1 MLSKYLNILITLAL
15 LFLISL
21 NLFGNTKPKINPIFI
36 KTDQMEVSDKPY
48 HLALISDLHIKPST
62 DALEGLSDLW
72 SDVISQRPDVIL
84 LAGDYID
91 NGGSNHS
98 IAKIRQQIADIL
110 GSSEEVPVV
119 AVLGNHDHWSNGD
132 LWRQHLSNKGII
144 VLENQVFVQD
154 DIGICIRGLGDA
166 FTNNFKYIEFPSDCE
181 GLLRLSLTHD
191 PAAAFHPE
199 MEGLIFAGHT
209 HCGQI
214 VIPWFGA
221 LYVPSKAPKE
231 AHCGM
236 YKDEKIQLFVSSGV
250 GTSVLPFRLN
260 THAKWDFITITK

>member
-1 MLSKYLNILITLAL
+1 MNKYLKLFMTFAFIFAIVVL
-15 LFLISL
+15 LHS
-21 NLFGNTKPKINPIFI
+21 NTQPKINPISI
-36 KTDQMEVSDKPY
+36 KTEQIGVSDTSY
-48 HLALISDLHIKPST
+48 HVALISDLHIKSST

-110 GSSEEVPVV
+110 GSSGEVPVV

-144 VLENQVFVQD
+144 VLENQVLVQE
-154 DIGICIRGLGDA
+154 DIGVCIRGLGDA

-191 PAAAFHPE
+191 PAAAFYPE

-221 LYVPSKAPKE
+221 LYVPTKAPKE

-236 YKDEKIQLFVSSGV
+236 YNDEKIQLFVSSGI

-260 THAKWDFITITK
+260 TQAEWDFITITK